1 MGSKLPHAVK
11 NLNLE
16 VGDIEAQWYAG
27 SSLNHMM
34 ATGKSFTVKC
44 CILKAEIIMESIFI
58 VQ

>member
-16 VGDIEAQWYAG
+16 LGDTAAQCYAG

-34 ATGKSFTVKC
+34 ATGKSFLSEV
-44 CILKAEIIMESIFI
+44 LYFES
-58 VQ
+58 